1 MLREEHSER
10 QERLRLIPVEE
21 KIGSVPYVYLLPP
34 TFMPVMVI
42 YDYSD
47 VSEISLS
54 PGGEERKAAQ
64 ALQEELAR
72 S

>member
-21 KIGSVPYVYLLPP
+21 KYWDCLICLPI
-34 TFMPVMVI
+34 TSNGN
-42 YDYSD
+42 SD
-47 VSEISLS
+47 VSEISFS

-64 ALQEELAR
+64 ALQDELAR

>member
-10 QERLRLIPVEE
+10 QERLRLIPVEG
-21 KIGSVPYVYLLPP
+21 KILGLFNMFTYYHPYASNGN
-34 TFMPVMVI
+34 F
-42 YDYSD
+42 D

>member
-10 QERLRLIPVEE
+10 QERLRLI
-21 KIGSVPYVYLLPP
+21 
-34 TFMPVMVI
+34 
-42 YDYSD
+42 
-47 VSEISLS
+47 

>member
-21 KIGSVPYVYLLPP
+21 RRLGLFDMSAYYHL
-34 TFMPVMVI
+34 
-42 YDYSD
+42 YASYGDGD

-54 PGGEERKAAQ
+54 PVGEERKAAQ

-72 S
+72 SWDR